1 MGLLFI
7 PQMIY
12 EYGEPQW
19 NDIDRGKPKNLEK
32 TCPSATVSTTNPTW
46 ADLDVNTG
54 LHGEMPAT
62 NHQSHFMAQTV
73 FRICLNSQLTL

>member
-1 MGLLFI
+1 
-7 PQMIY
+7 MIY

-19 NDIDRGKPKNLEK
+19 NDDRGKPKNLEK

-46 ADLDVNTG
+46 ADLDANTG
-54 LHGEMPAT
+54 LHGEMLAT
-62 NHQSHFMAQTV
+62 NHQNHFMVQTV